1 MSSEGERLQ
10 SPSRVLSHPPTVE
23 VGQQVLAL
31 HLLAFQL
38 DLAVGAVVALEVGQ
52 IQLKD
57 AAAQAV
63 SRQLDALRAVH
74 QRLAGLALWGVDVRF
89 MKKSQPR
96 LRTLV
101 K

>member
-1 MSSEGERLQ
+1 MSGFIKPFSSLF
-10 SPSRVLSHPPTVE
+10 PTVE

-52 IQLKD
+52 VQLKD

-74 QRLAGLALWGVDVRF
+74 QRLAGLALWEGRVGRGCEVDA
-89 MKKSQPR
+89 KKSQPR